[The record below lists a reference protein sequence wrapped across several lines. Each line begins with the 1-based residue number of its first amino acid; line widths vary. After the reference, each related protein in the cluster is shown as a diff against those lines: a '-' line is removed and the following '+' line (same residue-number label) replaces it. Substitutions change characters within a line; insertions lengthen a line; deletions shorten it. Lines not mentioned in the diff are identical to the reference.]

1 MTRLSLIPLVYLSC
15 CVESFQNRLSTR
27 YEHPETK
34 VMEMKRPILDQIAS
48 TLFSLENERVKI
60 SSVTDEN
67 GREGE
72 PMEWSES
79 ESWANRFSQ
88 IIASNSLGAQFK
100 QWVADIV
107 AGEYDREAVAAEITS
122 KIEKS
127 DVLMFSFTTCPFCR
141 RAKDYL
147 DRLEVEYSVVELDEL
162 PEGNAYRASLG
173 RITGRTSVPSIFIGG
188 NYIGGCN
195 DGSPGLMPLANSGK
209 LEPMLDSVGVSY
221 SSAKAPGAS

>member
-1 MTRLSLIPLVYLSC
+1 
-15 CVESFQNRLSTR
+15 
-27 YEHPETK
+27 
-34 VMEMKRPILDQIAS
+34 
-48 TLFSLENERVKI
+48 
-60 SSVTDEN
+60 
-67 GREGE
+67 
-72 PMEWSES
+72 MEWSES

-221 SSAKAPGAS
+221 SSAKAPSAS